1 MLKKVLVANRGE
13 IAVRIIRA
21 CKEMNIKT
29 VAIYSETDKDALHT
43 KLADEAVCV
52 GPAPSAKSY
61 LNIQNILEAACIT
74 NCDSVHPGFGFLSE
88 NASFAKICKESN
100 LKFIGPSYKVIDM
113 MGNKSHSKEL
123 MKNAKVPVVPG
134 SDGCVETVKD
144 AIKCAREIGYPVL
157 LKASAGGGGKGIRK
171 VEMESEMENAFN
183 LVKQEAKVSFN
194 DDAIYI
200 EKFIVNPRHVE
211 MQVLADEHG
220 NIVHLGERDCS
231 V

>member
-29 VAIYSETDKDALHT
+29 VAIYSEADKDALHT

-61 LNIQNILEAACIT
+61 LNIQNILEAACTT

-88 NASFAKICKESN
+88 NASFAKMCEESN

-113 MGNKSHSKEL
+113 MGNNHTA
-123 MKNAKVPVVPG
+123 KN
-134 SDGCVETVKD
+134 
-144 AIKCAREIGYPVL
+144 
-157 LKASAGGGGKGIRK
+157 
-171 VEMESEMENAFN
+171 
-183 LVKQEAKVSFN
+183 
-194 DDAIYI
+194 
-200 EKFIVNPRHVE
+200 
-211 MQVLADEHG
+211 
-220 NIVHLGERDCS
+220 
-231 V
+231 